1 MRHFATYFIVLLTLT
16 LTACCHKE
24 SSVPPAHRGVYH
36 WKTTYNP
43 TAWEQQW
50 MKEHHVDRL
59 YIKLFDVKPGKDEGF
74 PEWTM
79 VPAASTEFKQALP
92 ADMEVVPV
100 VYITVDAIRA
110 LNYGFDNYAA
120 LIVKR
125 IDDMMSEHYKGIV
138 HEVQLDCDWT
148 RQTEQAYFLLVKAI
162 TQLLHPRHITVSGTL
177 RLHQLHE
184 KNNSRHDRSAT
195 DTLPFD
201 RTLLMCYNT
210 GALQNKRTH
219 NSILD
224 PDDVKPYLRQY
235 HPDAL
240 SRCDI
245 AFPVYGWGV
254 EFDKDGRFNRLINSH
269 NLPDAIQNQ
278 KAHGTTIREEWGELR
293 AIVRTQELLPTL
305 DSNHTTILYH
315 LDSLNLSKYS
325 YEDIETIYSR

>member
-1 MRHFATYFIVLLTLT
+1 MRHFATYLFPLLALLLSLT
-16 LTACCHKE
+16 GCSHKGPV
-24 SSVPPAHRGVYH
+24 VPPAHRGVYH

-43 TAWEQQW
+43 TAWELQW
-50 MKEHHVDRL
+50 MKNHHVDRL
-59 YIKLFDVKPGKDEGF
+59 YIKLFDVKPGKEEGF
-74 PEWTM
+74 PEWAM
-79 VPAASTEFKQALP
+79 VPAASTEFRQALP

-110 LNYGFDNYAA
+110 LNHDYGNYAA

-125 IDDMMSEHYKGIV
+125 IDEMMADHYEGSVREI
-138 HEVQLDCDWT
+138 QLDCDWT
-148 RQTEQAYFLLVKAI
+148 RQTEQAYFLLVSEI
-162 TQLLHPRHITVSGTL
+162 NRLLHPRHITVSGTL

-184 KNNSRHDRSAT
+184 LDNSHLT
-195 DTLPFD
+195 DSLPFD

-210 GALQNKRTH
+210 GALQNPTTH

-235 HPDAL
+235 RPDVL
-240 SRCDI
+240 PRCDV

-254 EFDKDGRFNRLINSH
+254 EFDKEGRFNRLINSQ
-269 NLPDAIQNQ
+269 NLPDAQQKQ
-278 KAHGTTIREEWGELR
+278 KARGVTIREEWGDMR
-293 AIVRTQELLPTL
+293 AIVRTQELLPAL
-305 DSNHTTILYH
+305 DSNRTTILYH